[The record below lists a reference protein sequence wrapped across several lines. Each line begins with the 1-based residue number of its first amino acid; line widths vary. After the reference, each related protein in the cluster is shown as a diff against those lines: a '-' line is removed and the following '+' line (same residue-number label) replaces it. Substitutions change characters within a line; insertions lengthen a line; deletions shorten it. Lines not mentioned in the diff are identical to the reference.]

1 MGGGSPAP
9 PPLISQPAHGGPDQ
23 TGFDSQL
30 KAAVEP
36 GEESADT
43 TEPSLRGTIFDF
55 VCDIRCSLIKWAA
68 GCLKYQFKLTFIG
81 DLGTLFDIHDERYL
95 DVELSLTTEES

>member
-9 PPLISQPAHGGPDQ
+9 PPLISQPALGGWDQ

-36 GEESADT
+36 GEESADM

-55 VCDIRCSLIKWAA
+55 VCDIRCSLIKWAG
-68 GCLKYQFKLTFIG
+68 GCLKVHMHEILWFVFHNFLASFNNRQGRGPEFQKF
-81 DLGTLFDIHDERYL
+81 
-95 DVELSLTTEES
+95 